1 MTRLVSE
8 LMCPHAA
15 ARRRGCDPTI
25 NFSGESVKKITRR
38 STDLDFAHGCDTCYD
53 LPPISAWRN
62 SHGGGTSHCPTLRH
76 RYEANITP
84 KSRLLQ
90 MQLIFKLCKL
100 FFSCQQTRA
109 RRASL
114 SYSTLHFVYSRFFFL
129 PIYRFFF
136 RDRQK
141 HVSVSFLAFFA
152 GETYNVL
159 IIRTRLTFPL
169 STLTR

>member
-62 SHGGGTSHCPTLRH
+62 SHGGGTSHCPTLHH
-76 RYEANITP
+76 RYEANIHQNP
-84 KSRLLQ
+84 DYLLRCSSF
-90 MQLIFKLCKL
+90 LSCKL

-109 RRASL
+109 RLASL
-114 SYSTLHFVYSRFFFL
+114 SSSTLHFVYSRFFFL

>member
-62 SHGGGTSHCPTLRH
+62 SHGGGTSHCPTLHH
-76 RYEANITP
+76 RYEANIHQNP
-84 KSRLLQ
+84 DYFRCSSFLSSVS
-90 MQLIFKLCKL
+90 
-100 FFSCQQTRA
+100 FFSPANRL
-109 RRASL
+109 ASL